1 MAIST
6 VGAVKDC
13 LGGILSGDDDG
24 FIERLIDRAGAFIDD
39 RTGRQFIAA
48 AQTRYFDPTDPAVVD
63 GPFLYLDKDLV
74 TTPTTLTNGDGNVL
88 VVATEYLKLPINND
102 GGPYHTIKL
111 VESGGISWTY
121 ATDPEMAISIAAS
134 WGYAATVPTSISE
147 AGALLAAYYYR
158 ARKAGPDQD
167 RTIIANGTVIAPS
180 SVPGLV
186 EEMIAPYRIK
196 FQ

>member
-1 MAIST
+1 MPLCEIDD
-6 VGAVKDC
+6 VREC
-13 LGGILSGDDDG
+13 LGGIQDAEEDG
-24 FIERLIDRAGAFIDD
+24 YIERLIARAGVFIDD
-39 RTGRQFIAA
+39 QAGRQFDAA
-48 AQTRYFDPTDPAVVD
+48 TETRYYDPTDPAVVD
-63 GPFLYLDKDLV
+63 GPYLYLDKDLV

-121 ATDPEMAISIAAS
+121 DTDPEMAISIAAS
-134 WGYAATVPTSISE
+134 WGYAATVPTAIME
-147 AGALLAAYYYR
+147 AGALLSAYYYR

-186 EEMIAPYRIK
+186 EEMIAPYRMK

>member
-1 MAIST
+1 MPICELDD
-6 VGAVKDC
+6 VREC
-13 LGGILSGDDDG
+13 LGGIQSADDDG
-24 FIERLIDRAGAFIDD
+24 YIERLIARAGAFIDD
-39 RTGRQFIAA
+39 QTGRQFIAA
-48 AQTRYFDPTDPAVVD
+48 AQTRYFDPTDPEVVD
-63 GPFLYLDKDLV
+63 GPYLYLDKDLV
-74 TTPTTLTNGDGNVL
+74 TTPTTLTNGDGDVL
-88 VVATEYLKLPINND
+88 TVATEYLKLPINND

-121 ATDPEMAISIAAS
+121 DTDPEMAISIAAS
-134 WGYAATVPTSISE
+134 WGYAATVPTAIME

-158 ARKAGPDQD
+158 AREAGPDQD

-186 EEMIAPYRIK
+186 EEMIAPYRPK

>member
-1 MAIST
+1 MPLCEIDD
-6 VGAVKDC
+6 VREC
-13 LGGILSGDDDG
+13 LGGIQDAEEDG
-24 FIERLIDRAGAFIDD
+24 YIERLIARAGAFIDD
-39 RTGRQFIAA
+39 QAGRQFDAA
-48 AQTRYFDPTDPAVVD
+48 TETRYYDPTDPEVVD

-74 TTPTTLTNGDGNVL
+74 TTPTTLTNGDGDVL
-88 VVATEYLKLPINND
+88 VVATEYILMPVND
-102 GGPYHTIKL
+102 SPPYNVIKL
-111 VESGGISWTY
+111 IESGGISWTY
-121 ATDPEMAISIAAS
+121 DDDPEIAISIVAS
-134 WGYAATVPTSISE
+134 WGYAATVPTAIME

>member
-1 MAIST
+1 MSIT
-6 VGAVKDC
+6 DLEAVREC
-13 LGGILSGDDDG
+13 LGGIQSDDHDAY
-24 FIERLIDRAGAFIDD
+24 IQRVIDRAGATIDD
-39 RTGRQFIAA
+39 QTGRQFVAA
-48 AQTRYFDPTDPAVVD
+48 AETRYFDPTDPKVVD
-63 GPFLYLDKDLV
+63 GPYLYLDKDLV
-74 TTPTTLTNGDGNVL
+74 SVTTLTNGDADILTVT
-88 VVATEYLKLPINND
+88 TEYLKLPIND
-102 GGPYHTIKL
+102 GPPYHVIKL
-111 VESGGISWTY
+111 VDSGGISWTY
-121 ATDPEMAISIAAS
+121 DDDPEMAIVLVGS
-134 WGYAATVPTSISE
+134 WGYAATVPVAISE